1 MDDRNPGLIRPPARS
16 QAAGSGSRVCQPLHG
31 WWRPRRDQSALEDAG
46 PCRSRPVEARERAML
61 HTTLLAKPTRARTMG
76 LQETLQRL
84 EQATLEKSADKPVML
99 PTWPSSKRA
108 CPSLAFRSALF
119 PALRR
124 GQRRWLKDETIFAV
138 GSLTVTFRGE
148 QLDQEGDLSV
158 YLELL
163 HHFNGQ
169 QSDHAIEITA
179 YSLLQSLGRKKGGSD
194 YEWLDQSL
202 KRLTAG
208 LIEIQAETRSK
219 TYRGHLIDWTDEDR
233 SSGKY
238 QLGLNPSFARIFA
251 KEWSSLDIVQRRK
264 LKGATAKSLHS
275 YLSSHH
281 EPGPHRFET
290 LACIAGLSG
299 KNARSTIRT
308 ALGQLQSV
316 GFLSSWS
323 ENEGKVS
330 FLLTVDNLSG

>member
-1 MDDRNPGLIRPPARS
+1 
-16 QAAGSGSRVCQPLHG
+16 
-31 WWRPRRDQSALEDAG
+31 
-46 PCRSRPVEARERAML
+46 
-61 HTTLLAKPTRARTMG
+61 MG

-84 EQATLEKSADKPVML
+84 EQAALEKQADKPVTL

-108 CPSLAFRSALF
+108 CPSVAFRSALF
-119 PALRR
+119 PALGR
-124 GQRRWLKDETIFAV
+124 GQRRKLWDETIFAV

-169 QSDHAIEITA
+169 QSDYAIEITG
-179 YSLLQSLGRKKGGSD
+179 YSLLQALGRKTGGSD

-208 LIEIQAETRSK
+208 LIEVKAETRTR

-233 SSGKY
+233 TSGKY
-238 QLGLNPSFARIFA
+238 QLGLNPSFARLFV
-251 KEWSSLDIVQRRK
+251 KEWSSLDIGQRRK
-264 LKGATAKSLHS
+264 LRSATAKSLHS

-281 EPGPHRFET
+281 KPGPHRFET
-290 LACIAGLSG
+290 LAGIAGLSG

-308 ALGQLQSV
+308 ALGQLQDV
-316 GFLSSWS
+316 GFLLSWS
-323 ENEGKVS
+323 EDDGMVFFS
-330 FLLTVDNLSG
+330 LTVDNLSG